1 MVKKVAKC
9 SIIVVVLFFLS
20 TSSIVGASAL
30 KDLKSTNWYY
40 ENVMVLFN
48 RGIIEG
54 DQYGLFNAEQ
64 AITRDQFIKTMVVAL
79 GYQYENGE
87 KYWAEPY
94 IDKAIELGIIKIG
107 EFSEYRKAI
116 SRGEMAMLAVRAV
129 EALEGVYNYIYVNGE
144 QHKLTDT
151 IADFN
156 SIPEDKKS
164 YIIKS
169 YEQGLIKG
177 YENNSFKSMDFLKR
191 SEACTVIRRVID
203 KNQRVGFV
211 YDGIEIFNNL
221 NKQDPNKVDFSIR
234 INTLSELE
242 PQYKETQI
250 FLEQITTQDNT
261 NKIIDYV
268 KTKTRGD
275 QILISKNFVW
285 KNGKI
290 IQVGS
295 PGGYTSITIR
305 GY

>member
-87 KYWAEPY
+87 KYWAQPY

-156 SIPEDKKS
+156 SIPEDKRP

-211 YDGIEIFNNL
+211 YMGIEILDNL
-221 NKQDPNKVDFSIR
+221 DGKDPELVDFSII
-234 INTLSELE
+234 INTLSPLE
-242 PQYKETQI
+242 PQYRETEE
-250 FLEQITTQDNT
+250 FLIKITDT
-261 NKIIDYV
+261 NKTQEIMNLV

-275 QILISKNFVW
+275 QTISSVFFEW
-285 KNGKI
+285 KKGKRI
-290 IQVGS
+290 EVISTKGS
-295 PGGYTSITIR
+295 IGITIR
-305 GY
+305 GW